1 MAYVQFSPLT
11 KDSLLEV
18 WAELQEAK
26 FAFLKS
32 GRICL
37 LEVWA
42 EIVQYI
48 EQLCLAASNNAIH
61 EISDIMLFPPMPT

>member
-37 LEVWA
+37 LKVWA

-48 EQLCLAASNNAIH
+48 ELLCLSASNNTIH